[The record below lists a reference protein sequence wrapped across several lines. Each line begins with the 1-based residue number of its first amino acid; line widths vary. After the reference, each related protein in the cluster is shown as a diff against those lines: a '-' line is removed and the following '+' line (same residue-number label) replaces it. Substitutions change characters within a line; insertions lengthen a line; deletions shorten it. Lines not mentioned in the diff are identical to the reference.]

1 MNMLGPM
8 LRGLGVEIDEPTL
21 QMVSELLPQL
31 PSKFNEVFQ
40 AINKTIENFDG
51 RLRSIELE
59 LSIIR
64 NRLESAQHGIAI
76 YNADPGNDTGFVR
89 GIDIDRNSRS

>member
-1 MNMLGPM
+1 MLGPM

-31 PSKFNEVFQ
+31 PSKINEVFQ

-64 NRLESAQHGIAI
+64 KRLETAQHGITSE
-76 YNADPGNDTGFVR
+76 PSSSGTT
-89 GIDIDRNSRS
+89 DISRSPGYTESSD